1 MNVFFEESGSFKAG
15 SVLSRQGDAFQVELP
30 GGRRAK
36 VRAKDVLIEFEKPT
50 AAELMQQ
57 ADALAQ
63 EIDLDFLWE
72 CAPDDEF
79 PFATLGAEYFGASFG
94 AIERAALVLR
104 MPHAGLIA
112 AFEACPLIA
121 ILRGVTPADA
131 ADHGQALY
139 EAGFR
144 IVEVPLNSP
153 QPFDSISAIRKVLPA
168 DAIVGAGTVLH
179 PLFVDDVKA
188 AGGELIVMPHSDPEV
203 VIAAKARGLACAPGV
218 ATPTEAFIA
227 LKNGADV
234 LKMFPAEQL
243 GCQVVK
249 ACRSGSPLSRCAKT
263 RATCC
268 SGSHRTSRFSIC
280 RQAAHSASSTSSPV

>member
-1 MNVFFEESGSFKAG
+1 MQPHIN
-15 SVLSRQGDAFQVELP
+15 LP
-30 GGRRAK
+30 
-36 VRAKDVLIEFEKPT
+36 
-50 AAELMQQ
+50 
-57 ADALAQ
+57 
-63 EIDLDFLWE
+63 
-72 CAPDDEF
+72 AP
-79 PFATLGAEYFGASFG
+79 Y
-94 AIERAALVLR
+94 

-179 PLFVDDVKA
+179 PLLVDDVKA

-249 ACRSGSPLSRCAKT
+249 AWRAVIAAQVPLVPVGGVTPDNMGPFLSAGANGFGLGSALYKPGQSAAVTASHAKAFINGLRIA
-263 RATCC
+263 RA
-268 SGSHRTSRFSIC
+268 G
-280 RQAAHSASSTSSPV
+280 VKK

>member
-1 MNVFFEESGSFKAG
+1 MQPHLN
-15 SVLSRQGDAFQVELP
+15 LP
-30 GGRRAK
+30 
-36 VRAKDVLIEFEKPT
+36 
-50 AAELMQQ
+50 
-57 ADALAQ
+57 
-63 EIDLDFLWE
+63 
-72 CAPDDEF
+72 AP
-79 PFATLGAEYFGASFG
+79 Y
-94 AIERAALVLR
+94 

-249 ACRSGSPLSRCAKT
+249 AWRAVIAAQVPLVPVGGVTPDNMGPFLSAGANGFGLGSALYKPGQSAAVTASHAKAFINGLRIA
-263 RATCC
+263 RA
-268 SGSHRTSRFSIC
+268 G
-280 RQAAHSASSTSSPV
+280 VKK